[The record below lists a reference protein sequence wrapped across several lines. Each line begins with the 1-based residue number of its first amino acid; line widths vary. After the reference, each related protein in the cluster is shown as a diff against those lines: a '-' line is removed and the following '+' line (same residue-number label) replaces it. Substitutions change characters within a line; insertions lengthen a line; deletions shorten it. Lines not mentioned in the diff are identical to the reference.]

1 MENLSVII
9 QARMGSKRLPG
20 KSLKKISN
28 KRIIDWVIKRIKKS
42 RKIRKIILA
51 TTKSKKDKIFEK
63 IAKKNKILIFRGK
76 TDDVLDRFY
85 KAAKFYNIDIIIR
98 VCADNP
104 FIHFKQLDL
113 LIKKFS
119 SKKYDYICNHQNK
132 LKSNYADGFGA
143 EIFSFKILKRLS
155 DKAKQKLQREH
166 ITKYI
171 WDNKKKFKILSLKA
185 PKKLAYPNFKFDV
198 NTISELN
205 YLNEFAKN
213 NNINLSSSAEDII
226 RFKLRE
232 EKSKGNFF

>member
-143 EIFSFKILKRLS
+143 EILTYSSLVKINHKALK
-155 DKAKQKLQREH
+155 KTQREH
-166 ITKYI
+166 VTKYI
-171 WDNKKKFKILSLKA
+171 WDNK
-185 PKKLAYPNFKFDV
+185 
-198 NTISELN
+198 
-205 YLNEFAKN
+205 
-213 NNINLSSSAEDII
+213 
-226 RFKLRE
+226 
-232 EKSKGNFF
+232 